1 MEDIFDVL
9 AEQIRRDILV
19 TLRNAA
25 PDDMSV
31 SDIVTAVGTTQPT
44 ASKHLKVL
52 REAGLVAVRE
62 EGQHRYYR
70 LNPEPLATVEG
81 WISGMNTAP
90 APNVTNVDE
99 HTVASTAPA
108 VHVNALPDA
117 DYSGLGR
124 QLGRYLADITHEA
137 RGIAQLARTIV
148 LDTTTVVTEKTGE
161 IAERITQRR

>member
-25 PDDMSV
+25 PADMSV
-31 SDIVTAVGTTQPT
+31 GDIVGAVGSTQPT

-90 APNVTNVDE
+90 APAEAVSVDKPE
-99 HTVASTAPA
+99 APASTASY
-108 VHVNALPDA
+108 LPEA
-117 DYSGLGR
+117 DYSGIGR
-124 QLGRYLADITHEA
+124 QVGRFLADVTHEA
-137 RGIAQLARTIV
+137 LGITKLARTVV
-148 LDTTTVVTEKTGE
+148 LDATSAVTEKTGE
-161 IAERITQRR
+161 FAERFTQRR